1 MSFLSRFQTIIH
13 ADKQRAVHILVQRAT
28 PDFDFFFMITL
39 SVLMATFGLLA
50 GSEAIIIGSML
61 IAPILYPVLG
71 IALSFSMSDQ
81 VLLRQSLWTVVKAI
95 GISFV
100 AAAGAAIFFTSIH
113 GKPIHETAIIAA
125 RTSPSLLLLL
135 VGVVAG
141 VAVVYA
147 LVKPKLSEIL
157 PGVAISVA
165 LIPPLAA
172 AGIGVAWLNM
182 GIILGSF
189 ATFFVNV
196 FGVIGAAMITFSL
209 MNVYNLRSVAH
220 KTMEKEAERVET
232 ENKKVQEADDNV
244 QLKEIHNTHID
255 ME

>member
-1 MSFLSRFQTIIH
+1 MSFLSRFQTIAH
-13 ADKQRAVHILVQRAT
+13 SDKQRAVHLLVARAT

-71 IALSFSMSDQ
+71 IALSLSMSDQ
-81 VLLRQSLWTVVKAI
+81 VLLRQSLWTVAKAI

-100 AAAGAAIFFTSIH
+100 SAAGAALFFISVH
-113 GKPIHETAIIAA
+113 GGTIRETPIIAA

-135 VGVVAG
+135 VGVIAG
-141 VAVVYA
+141 VAVVYS

-172 AGIGVAWLNM
+172 AGIGFAELNM
-182 GIILGSF
+182 AITLGAF

-196 FGVIGAAMITFSL
+196 FGIIGAGMITFSL
-209 MNVYNLRSVAH
+209 MNVYSLRSVAH
-220 KTMEKEAERVET
+220 ETMEKEAVRVET
-232 ENKKVQEADDNV
+232 ENKKVQAADAGLSPKD
-244 QLKEIHNTHID
+244 THID
-255 ME
+255 

>member
-1 MSFLSRFQTIIH
+1 MSFLSRFQTIAH
-13 ADKQRAVHILVQRAT
+13 LDKQRAVHLLVQRST

-39 SVLMATFGLLA
+39 SVFMATFGLLA

-71 IALSFSMSDQ
+71 IALSLSMSDQ
-81 VLLRQSLWTVVKAI
+81 ALLRQSLWTVAKAI
-95 GISFV
+95 GISFGS
-100 AAAGAAIFFTSIH
+100 ATGATLLFISVH
-113 GKPIHETAIIAA
+113 GGVIQETPIIAQ

-147 LVKPKLSEIL
+147 LVKPKLSETL

-165 LIPPLAA
+165 LIPPLAT
-172 AGIGVAWLNM
+172 AGIGFASLNM
-182 GIILGSF
+182 AMTLGAF
-189 ATFFVNV
+189 ATFLVNV
-196 FGVIGAAMITFSL
+196 FGIIGAGMITFSL

-220 KTMEKEAERVET
+220 KTMEREAVRVET
-232 ENKKVQEADDNV
+232 ENEKVKEIDDN
-244 QLKEIHNTHID
+244 LSKK
-255 ME
+255 

>member
-1 MSFLSRFQTIIH
+1 
-13 ADKQRAVHILVQRAT
+13 
-28 PDFDFFFMITL
+28 
-39 SVLMATFGLLA
+39 
-50 GSEAIIIGSML
+50 ML

-81 VLLRQSLWTVVKAI
+81 VLLRQSLWTVAKAI

-100 AAAGAAIFFTSIH
+100 AAAGAAIFFTSVH

-135 VGVVAG
+135 VGIIAG
-141 VAVVYA
+141 VAVVYS

-172 AGIGVAWLNM
+172 AVL
-182 GIILGSF
+182 LG
-189 ATFFVNV
+189 
-196 FGVIGAAMITFSL
+196 
-209 MNVYNLRSVAH
+209 
-220 KTMEKEAERVET
+220 
-232 ENKKVQEADDNV
+232 
-244 QLKEIHNTHID
+244 
-255 ME
+255 

>member
-1 MSFLSRFQTIIH
+1 MSFLSRFQTIVY
-13 ADKQRAVHILVQRAT
+13 ADKQRAVHLLVARAT
-28 PDFDFFFMITL
+28 PDFDFFFMVTL

-50 GSEAIIIGSML
+50 GSEAIVIGSML

-71 IALSFSMSDQ
+71 IALSLSMSDQ
-81 VLLRQSLWTVVKAI
+81 VLLRQSLWTVAKAI
-95 GISFV
+95 GVSFV
-100 AAAGAAIFFTSIH
+100 SATTAALFFTSVH
-113 GKPIHETAIIAA
+113 GGVIHETPIIAA

-147 LVKPKLSEIL
+147 LVKPKLSETL

-165 LIPPLAA
+165 LIPPLAT
-172 AGIGVAWLNM
+172 AGIGFAGLNLTM
-182 GIILGSF
+182 TLGAF

-196 FGVIGAAMITFSL
+196 FGIIGAGMITFSL

-220 KTMEKEAERVET
+220 KTMEKEAVRVEE
-232 ENKKVQEADDNV
+232 ENEKAQEVDNDIS
-244 QLKEIHNTHID
+244 QKGTHLK
-255 ME
+255 

>member
-1 MSFLSRFQTIIH
+1 MSFLSRFQTIAH
-13 ADKQRAVHILVQRAT
+13 TDKQRAVHLLVQRAT

-71 IALSFSMSDQ
+71 IALSLSMSDQ
-81 VLLRQSLWTVVKAI
+81 VLLRQSLWTVAKAI
-95 GISFV
+95 VISFI
-100 AAAGAAIFFTSIH
+100 AAAGAAIFFTSVH

-147 LVKPKLSEIL
+147 LVKPKLSETL

-165 LIPPLAA
+165 LIPPLAT
-172 AGIGVAWLNM
+172 AGIGIAWLNVAITF
-182 GIILGSF
+182 GAF

-196 FGVIGAAMITFSL
+196 FGIIGAGMITFSL

-220 KTMEKEAERVET
+220 KTMEKEAVRVET
-232 ENKKVQEADDNV
+232 ENKKAQEVDNRISR
-244 QLKEIHNTHID
+244 EEANGTHTD
-255 ME
+255 